1 MIFDNRLLFRQ
12 IQNYAFL
19 RGFTS
24 RSAKSCSRFLSI
36 IILLSVAP
44 VSARSAVH
52 SYMKRISFQYA
63 GSPCVSS
70 ARRDTWL
77 RDAATKICVAAG
89 ITFEPMRRLM
99 QTENISYYRLANE
112 GIDAQTLQRIRH
124 DRPVTTETLGKL
136 CAIMHCQPGDL
147 IEYLE
152 EENQIKK

>member
-1 MIFDNRLLFRQ
+1 M
-12 IQNYAFL
+12 
-19 RGFTS
+19 
-24 RSAKSCSRFLSI
+24 
-36 IILLSVAP
+36 P
-44 VSARSAVH
+44 
-52 SYMKRISFQYA
+52 
-63 GSPCVSS
+63 
-70 ARRDTWL
+70 
-77 RDAATKICVAAG
+77 

-112 GIDAQTLQRIRH
+112 GIDAQTH